1 MQSTYAFITVKE
13 ARWSKINHQIL
24 IKLLKMFFFGGG
36 AINDYLVKKNS
47 KYVRFNFWTFFYIF
61 IESSSF

>member
-36 AINDYLVKKNS
+36 GHKRLFSEEKFQICQ
-47 KYVRFNFWTFFYIF
+47 I
-61 IESSSF
+61 